1 MGEVASKDQAEH
13 IDFGIGS
20 DHKTILTPE
29 QVITSGTRVIRLN
42 VQLSDSKRCSRTVVG
57 GFGRLMADRSLVPSV
72 LDQTALMGVISR
84 PASAMAQD
92 LLGWWQINGRCDP
105 VQKPWMVTRAG
116 RWPTVTDELDP
127 YSIWIAEVMLQQ
139 TQLQVVLPYWRRWM
153 EVFPTVDALAS
164 ASLEHVR
171 LQWQGLGYY
180 SRARRLHAAAQRLA
194 QGTWPRDLDSWM
206 GLPGIGR
213 TTAGSI
219 LSSAFNAPFAILDGN
234 VKRVLARLH
243 AHPRLPARDQVL
255 FWQWSEALLDSAR
268 PRDFNQAL
276 MDLGATVCTP
286 RNPDCD
292 RCPWMSSCAAY
303 ASGDPTR
310 WPMTDGSKPLPF
322 QQIGVGVV
330 LNAQGLVL
338 IDQRMEEGLLGG
350 MWEFPGGKQEPG
362 ESIETCIKRELMEE
376 LGIVVS
382 VGEELITVDHAYSH
396 KKLRFVVHLCAWVS
410 GDPQPLASQ
419 QVRWVAPDQL
429 NTFAFPAANT
439 RMIEALLRSIN

>member
-20 DHKTILTPE
+20 DQKTTFTPA
-29 QVITSGTRVIRLN
+29 QVITTGTRVIRLN
-42 VQLSDSKRCSRTVVG
+42 IQVSDSKCCFRTLVR

-84 PASAMAQD
+84 PASAMAQY

-139 TQLQVVLPYWRRWM
+139 TQLAVALPYWERWM

-164 ASLEHVR
+164 ASLDQVR

-180 SRARRLHAAAQRLA
+180 SRARRLYAAAQRLA

-243 AHPRLPARDQVL
+243 AHPRPPARDQVL
-255 FWQWSEALLDSAR
+255 FWQWS
-268 PRDFNQAL
+268 
-276 MDLGATVCTP
+276 
-286 RNPDCD
+286 
-292 RCPWMSSCAAY
+292 
-303 ASGDPTR
+303 
-310 WPMTDGSKPLPF
+310 
-322 QQIGVGVV
+322 
-330 LNAQGLVL
+330 
-338 IDQRMEEGLLGG
+338 
-350 MWEFPGGKQEPG
+350 
-362 ESIETCIKRELMEE
+362 
-376 LGIVVS
+376 
-382 VGEELITVDHAYSH
+382 
-396 KKLRFVVHLCAWVS
+396 
-410 GDPQPLASQ
+410 
-419 QVRWVAPDQL
+419 
-429 NTFAFPAANT
+429 
-439 RMIEALLRSIN
+439 